1 MSFLRK
7 IFGLQAA
14 KAAPSRTQSQLSP
27 PTTSVQSKGSTAS
40 PISNRRELL
49 GVVLRDT
56 LTRQGIP
63 AAWLSPETLL
73 STSRSREPGIH
84 LRLIIK
90 HWDSRLLVHA
100 VALQNALIIRLL
112 ASDPLASDWLM
123 GISWQFALPD
133 EDACPPMPHPG
144 SWTAIPEAT
153 QRATEVE
160 RPEDSQSPADV
171 RSDLER
177 LFAARDAE
185 LEMNAQ
191 RLGSNDATQPMFLKT
206 QPMDVDDLRSLE
218 QDPSNLR
225 F

>member
-7 IFGLQAA
+7 IFGLQPV
-14 KAAPSRTQSQLSP
+14 KAASSRAHSQLSP
-27 PTTSVQSKGSTAS
+27 PTTSLQSKSSPAS
-40 PISNRRELL
+40 PISHRRELL

-56 LTRQGIP
+56 LARQGIP
-63 AAWLSPETLL
+63 AAWLSPEMLL
-73 STSRSREPGIH
+73 STSRSREPGLH

-133 EDACPPMPHPG
+133 EGACPPMPHPG
-144 SWTAIPEAT
+144 SWTANPEAT
-153 QRATEVE
+153 QRAPEVE
-160 RPEDSQSPADV
+160 RSEDSQSSADV

-191 RLGSNDATQPMFLKT
+191 RLGGTDATQPMFLKT
-206 QPMDVDDLRSLE
+206 QPMEVDDLPSPER
-218 QDPSNLR
+218 DPPNLR